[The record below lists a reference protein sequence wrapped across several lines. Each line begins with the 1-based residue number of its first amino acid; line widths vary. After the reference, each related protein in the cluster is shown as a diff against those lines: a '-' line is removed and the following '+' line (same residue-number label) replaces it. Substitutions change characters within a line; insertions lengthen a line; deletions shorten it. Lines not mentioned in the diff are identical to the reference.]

1 MSVTEAVDI
10 SATTASSPS
19 QDYTPRRSDLEKIY
33 EVAIALVTGA
43 RSKKTRGP
51 VISSSTCAA
60 TFTALTNSEL
70 LLLINSCFALTRKW
84 KTFAILRQM
93 LTKFQHQI
101 AGKIAA
107 KEKYM
112 WFMNCILPAFLMAR
126 ILKSKGHRRTERF
139 YVRVRVRH
147 SYDINMTACQKECQ

>member
-1 MSVTEAVDI
+1 MVRI
-10 SATTASSPS
+10 
-19 QDYTPRRSDLEKIY
+19 I
-33 EVAIALVTGA
+33 EVVIAPVTGA

-51 VISSSTCAA
+51 VIGSS
-60 TFTALTNSEL
+60 TALTNSEL

-112 WFMNCILPAFLMAR
+112 
-126 ILKSKGHRRTERF
+126 
-139 YVRVRVRH
+139 
-147 SYDINMTACQKECQ
+147 

>member
-51 VISSSTCAA
+51 VIGSSTSAA

-70 LLLINSCFALTRKW
+70 LLLINSCFVLTRKRRM
-84 KTFAILRQM
+84 FAILRQM

-101 AGKIAA
+101 AGNIAA

-112 WFMNCILPAFLMAR
+112 
-126 ILKSKGHRRTERF
+126 
-139 YVRVRVRH
+139 
-147 SYDINMTACQKECQ
+147 